1 MSRFNSSIVVFR
13 GSSSTSIYIDYE
25 GEGRMLTTLLF
36 PRGSLWKG
44 VVVTMEKL
52 VDFERDRLC
61 SYVVGS

>member
-1 MSRFNSSIVVFR
+1 MSRLYSSIVVFR
-13 GSSSTSIYIDYE
+13 GSSSMSIYSDYE
-25 GEGRMLTTLLF
+25 DEGRMLTTLLF

>member
-25 GEGRMLTTLLF
+25 DEERMLTTLLF

-44 VVVTMEKL
+44 GCCNYGEISGLWKRSAM
-52 VDFERDRLC
+52 
-61 SYVVGS
+61 